1 MSVHFDHYSMTKKFV
16 TKKAAVATG
25 IKARHLPLSLA
36 TMMLVFALTGCGN
49 GQNDTTDTATQD
61 KAASGDVL
69 RIATEGAYAPFN
81 YTNSDGTLGGFD
93 VDIANALCADMK
105 MTCDITSQDWD
116 GIIPGLKA
124 GKYDAIV
131 AAMSVTPERAQQ
143 VSFTEPY
150 FSNTLVFLAKK
161 DSSFDPSKSEDINS
175 HSIAAQ
181 RSTISSQWLEKA
193 YPKAEMKLYD
203 TLSNAFLDLG
213 SNRVDAMVSDKLPA
227 LEWLGTKSGSA
238 YALKGEEIDIN
249 DNFAIAVRPNDA
261 LQAKL
266 NQALA
271 NIKADGTYDK
281 IHQKY
286 FAIPKTSA
294 AENTATEKPAEQ
306 VIAVLY
312 QDNEYAA
319 TYICFKKDIVSKAVS
334 FFMGHQNASILP

>member
-1 MSVHFDHYSMTKKFV
+1 MNHHFDQYPATVKTSLTTGAKTRRFFV
-16 TKKAAVATG
+16 
-25 IKARHLPLSLA
+25 PLA
-36 TMMLVFALTGCGN
+36 TMSLILTLTGCGN
-49 GQNDTTDTATQD
+49 GQNVANDTATQD
-61 KAASGDVL
+61 KEASGDVL

-81 YTNSDGTLGGFD
+81 YTNADGSLGGFD
-93 VDIANALCADMK
+93 IDIANALCADMK

-131 AAMSVTPERAQQ
+131 AAMSVTPEREQQ

-161 DSSFDPSKSEDINS
+161 DSSFDPSNSNDINS
-175 HSIAAQ
+175 NSIAAQ

-213 SNRVDAMVSDKLPA
+213 SSRVDAMVSDKLPA
-227 LEWLGTKSGSA
+227 LEWLGTTSGSA

-271 NIKADGTYDK
+271 NIKANGTYDK
-281 IHQKY
+281 INQKY
-286 FAIPKTSA
+286 FAIPTAST
-294 AENTATEKPAEQ
+294 AENTSTETPA
-306 VIAVLY
+306 
-312 QDNEYAA
+312 
-319 TYICFKKDIVSKAVS
+319 
-334 FFMGHQNASILP
+334 G